1 MPIQIRKGELED
13 IPWILDELKKFA
25 LFYNTKKSLFPSEH
39 LAATKIGELIEGHV
53 VFISEADDH
62 PSGFIIG
69 LFTPHLFN
77 PEIKVLL
84 ELFWWVSEKYRGSRS
99 GLMLLEAFIEFGEKN
114 ADWINFSLE
123 KKSPVRESVLLK
135 RGFHL
140 HELNYMREID

>member
-13 IPWILDELKKFA
+13 IPWILEELKEFA
-25 LFYNTKKSLFPSEH
+25 IFYNTKKSLFPSED
-39 LAATKIGELIEGHV
+39 LAAQKIGELIEGHV
-53 VFISEADDH
+53 VYISEIDYM

-77 PEIKVLL
+77 PEINVLL
-84 ELFWWVSEKYRGSRS
+84 ELFWWVSEKYRGSKC
-99 GLMLLEAFIEFGEKN
+99 GLLLLEEFIKFGEEH

-123 KKSPVRESVLLK
+123 EKSPVRDTVLLK

-140 HELNYMREID
+140 HEMNYMREID